1 MHVCCIVFA
10 VYCSVLQCVSIV
22 HGTSS
27 CMCVA
32 VCCGVLR
39 CVAVFAVCCSVFRS
53 CMRIAHA
60 YIHTYIQIDRYIHS
74 THTHIGGLEHIGIY
88 SGQQLY
94 M

>member
-32 VCCGVLR
+32 VCCGVLQCLQ
-39 CVAVFAVCCSVFRS
+39 CVVACL
-53 CMRIAHA
+53 
-60 YIHTYIQIDRYIHS
+60 DRA
-74 THTHIGGLEHIGIY
+74 
-88 SGQQLY
+88 
-94 M
+94 